1 MRKGWCLPALI
12 LASLFVVELG
22 SPREV
27 LAINECCACDAKCRT
42 EGYLP
47 DKVTSCLK
55 DEKCKADL
63 KDPNDKCTLTCV
75 KGTNKETVEGKCVR
89 TYK

>member
-47 DKVTSCLK
+47 DQSHFMLEGRKV
-55 DEKCKADL
+55 
-63 KDPNDKCTLTCV
+63 
-75 KGTNKETVEGKCVR
+75 
-89 TYK
+89 

>member
-1 MRKGWCLPALI
+1 MNAAPVTLSAAPKATFP
-12 LASLFVVELG
+12 
-22 SPREV
+22 
-27 LAINECCACDAKCRT
+27 T
-42 EGYLP
+42 
-47 DKVTSCLK
+47 KVTSCLK